1 MPEKPAITSS
11 ELGILWLTYQEK
23 TMILRMLEYFIE
35 KADDDKAKKIMD
47 DLYSEL
53 DNYVDKITD
62 IFKSEGAAIPIG
74 YTSKDVNKDVPKLY
88 DNGFDIMFVRLLK
101 EISMGLHT
109 LNINMAYREDIVL
122 ILKDLTSITQATYN
136 SCTQYLIEKGLIAR
150 SPYVSMPDSVE
161 FVKDKSYLGGLNPL
175 TKLGKKRTLNTIE
188 VAYVYHGIEANVTGL
203 QMITGFAQCANN
215 SEVQNFFSKGAE
227 LSKSVIKEMSET
239 FLEDG
244 IQIPVTSGGHAT
256 RSTVAPFSDKVMM
269 YCTSLFCSFS
279 MGGNAVGSA
288 FSLRNDLAA
297 KMSIFTKDI
306 FEYAHEGAKIMIR
319 NEWMEEPPQMEE
331 RKDIIKK

>member
-11 ELGILWLTYQEK
+11 ELGVLWLTYQEK

-35 KADDDKAKKIMD
+35 KADDDKAEKIMT
-47 DLYSEL
+47 DLYGEL
-53 DNYVDKITD
+53 DKYVENITD
-62 IFKSEGAAIPIG
+62 ILQSEGAVIPVG

-109 LNINMAYREDIVL
+109 LNMNMAYREDIVM
-122 ILKDLTSITQATYN
+122 IFKDLTAITQATYN
-136 SCTQYLIEKGLIAR
+136 SCTQYLIEKGMIAR
-150 SPYVSMPDSVE
+150 SPYTSMPDSIE

-175 TKLGKKRTLNTIE
+175 TKIGKKRTLNTVE
-188 VAYVYHGIEANVTGL
+188 VAYVYHGIETNVVGL
-203 QMITGFAQCANN
+203 QLITGFAQCANEQ
-215 SEVQNFFSKGAE
+215 EVKKFFSKGAE

-244 IQIPVTSGGHAT
+244 IQPPAAPGGHAT
-256 RSTVAPFSDKVMM
+256 RSTIAPFSDKLMM

-279 MGGNAVGSA
+279 MGGNTLGTA
-288 FSLRNDLAA
+288 FSQRNDLAA
-297 KMSIFTKDI
+297 KMMVFTKDI
-306 FEYAHEGAKIMIR
+306 FEYAHEGAKIMIK
-319 NEWMEEPPQMEE
+319 NGWMEEPPQMEE
-331 RKDIIKK
+331 RSRLEQ